1 MLVLPHETPSCLPQ
15 IHLRSLNIIPLC
27 DAFLHHPK
35 HIFSLP
41 ALFHG
46 YNTFHA
52 HKEMFP
58 LLCFQVF
65 LPFARELPGAGITV
79 SVLPEAQSYHSLDFC
94 PVNKW
99 RAKTKSLP
107 GVEEEYY
114 FRISLHAMRQALCIF
129 LMMLLEAFASQRL
142 LLMYFEP
149 DCRGETC
156 TVAAAKGTRL
166 HEIPSIL
173 SPVSPGR

>member
-1 MLVLPHETPSCLPQ
+1 MLVLPHETPSCLSP
-15 IHLRSLNIIPLC
+15 IYLHSLNIIPLC
-27 DAFLHHPK
+27 DAFLHDPK

-41 ALFHG
+41 PLFHG

-65 LPFARELPGAGITV
+65 LPLARELPGAGIVV
-79 SVLPEAQSYHSLDFC
+79 SVFLEAQSYRFLDFC
-94 PVNKW
+94 PINKW
-99 RAKTKSLP
+99 RAKTKSVP

-114 FRISLHAMRQALCIF
+114 FRSSLRAMRQALCL

-142 LLMYFEP
+142 LLMHFEP

-156 TVAAAKGTRL
+156 TVAAAKRTRL